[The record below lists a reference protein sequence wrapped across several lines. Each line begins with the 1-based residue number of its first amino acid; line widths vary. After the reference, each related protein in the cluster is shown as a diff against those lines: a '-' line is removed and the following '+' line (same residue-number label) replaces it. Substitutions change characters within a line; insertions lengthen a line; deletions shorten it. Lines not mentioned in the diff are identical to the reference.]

1 MELGQQRGSL
11 QWFDPIVFLA
21 MPCNA
26 LQSIQKHL
34 HAKESGGSN
43 QEPGHEVEDDS
54 QAKQSTVNWEIPLS
68 LTFAPLQIHLLNV
81 GSAIISGFRLPATHP
96 VMTIPSKWHIW
107 SEAFSPESFPVKQL
121 ALWDTPSGT
130 SCRRGASNM
139 FLWIARI
146 SFTKVH
152 SHVASSSVLKFRNIL
167 NRQSLSKYWKTLKKQ
182 QFMFLHLL
190 SSYPSHNHYSV
201 ENDNSVRETNLGG
214 IPIFYSLPWLPW
226 FLRESIEQSI
236 LQHLTFTT
244 DWRHPRPAPS
254 SHQLR
259 PHQRQPTQLPSS
271 RQVDEFRSW
280 KQMEDFFT

>member
-1 MELGQQRGSL
+1 
-11 QWFDPIVFLA
+11 
-21 MPCNA
+21 MPCNRSRNIST
-26 LQSIQKHL
+26 Q
-34 HAKESGGSN
+34 
-43 QEPGHEVEDDS
+43 PGHEVSDDRWRTS
-54 QAKQSTVNWEIPLS
+54 CRCQSPQVHWRWFSSKTVNCELRNTSFPDFCPL
-68 LTFAPLQIHLLNV
+68 T
-81 GSAIISGFRLPATHP
+81 ISICWMSEQLSSVVSDHQLPIQSWL
-96 VMTIPSKWHIW
+96 TIPSKWHIW

-146 SFTKVH
+146 LFTKVH
-152 SHVASSSVLKFRNIL
+152 SDVASSSVLKFRNIL

-182 QFMFLHLL
+182 QFMFLHPLL

-226 FLRESIEQSI
+226 FLQGEYWTISSSSTWHSQ
-236 LQHLTFTT
+236 QT
-244 DWRHPRPAPS
+244 DDIRCPSAPS

-259 PHQRQPTQLPSS
+259 PCQRQPTQLPFIKTSWW
-271 RQVDEFRSW
+271 VRSW
-280 KQMEDFFT
+280 KQTEDFFT

>member
-1 MELGQQRGSL
+1 MKTFTTWLQKCKFKEITWNYTWWVFLLHVNFYDLIWQTLVVTSKAVMELGQQHGSL
-11 QWFDPIVFLA
+11 QWLDPIVFLA

-43 QEPGHEVEDDS
+43 QEPGHEVEDDKPADELPLPKPTSVLKMILKQNS
-54 QAKQSTVNWEIPLS
+54 QLWTEKYPFPWLLP
-68 LTFAPLQIHLLNV
+68 PYYIHLLNV
-81 GSAIISGFRLPATHP
+81 RSAIITGFRLPATHP

-152 SHVASSSVLKFRNIL
+152 SDVASSSVLKFRNIL
-167 NRQSLSKYWKTLKKQ
+167 NRQSLLEYWKTLK
-182 QFMFLHLL
+182 
-190 SSYPSHNHYSV
+190 N
-201 ENDNSVRETNLGG
+201 
-214 IPIFYSLPWLPW
+214 
-226 FLRESIEQSI
+226 
-236 LQHLTFTT
+236 
-244 DWRHPRPAPS
+244 
-254 SHQLR
+254 
-259 PHQRQPTQLPSS
+259 
-271 RQVDEFRSW
+271 
-280 KQMEDFFT
+280 